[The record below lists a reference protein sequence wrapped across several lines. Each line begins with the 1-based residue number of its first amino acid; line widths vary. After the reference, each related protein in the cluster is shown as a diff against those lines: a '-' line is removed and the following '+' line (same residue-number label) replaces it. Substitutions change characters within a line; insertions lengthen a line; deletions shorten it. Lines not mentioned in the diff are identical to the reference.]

1 METKEQL
8 VSQFNSGLTQTTA
21 TVTPTRRKNIEEAFS
36 DQSILPPKPVPYQH
50 MAGFVTPSVNLSLFT
65 KPNLSQLVEA
75 VNSNEKVKSDY
86 QFCNSSTNSNDS
98 FAFDSDGYSNTSE
111 TSSTTLGEKSN
122 ICFSNLII
130 DMERNS
136 TSAKMKAKKVSSL
149 TKNRKSKLED
159 VGGSSSSASNQT
171 HAKQSKKSTGGGRK
185 PTRNDKW
192 SPEEEQKRAKRR
204 ERNKLAAARCRKRR
218 LDQTNQLTDRTSEL
232 EEEKELLV
240 NTLHSLLNHIQTLK
254 QNIEMH
260 ETMHCKKNLRLM
272 SDIFNGLDYEAI
284 SEAMKPVIDEDSL
297 SEIASDSFEQGSV
310 KMEISDI
317 ESMSGRVP
325 NLSTSNVKSSSTNSS
340 SVIVTSDNSNQILS
354 TTSIQSEPNPL
365 MGCSNN
371 LTNIKRKRPN
381 TLPFPLKSSFKPSS
395 SNDPLTSI
403 ANSNALHTP
412 SSSLFENCLDVST
425 GLTPLMPTL
434 TPSILSPNTM
444 EAFVKSLA
452 SPMDDEQ
459 KKLII
464 I

>member
-1 METKEQL
+1 MALTLSSSDGVSYFISRPSIIQIN
-8 VSQFNSGLTQTTA
+8 SQFNSGLTQTTA

-171 HAKQSKKSTGGGRK
+171 HAKQSKKSTG
-185 PTRNDKW
+185 
-192 SPEEEQKRAKRR
+192 
-204 ERNKLAAARCRKRR
+204 
-218 LDQTNQLTDRTSEL
+218 

-317 ESMSGRVP
+317 ESMSGRVA

>member
-1 METKEQL
+1 MALTLSSSDGVSYFISRPSIIQINVINCFDFHCINNL
-8 VSQFNSGLTQTTA
+8 ILSYFYQSQFNSGLTQTTA

-185 PTRNDKW
+185 PTRNDKVVYFF
-192 SPEEEQKRAKRR
+192 R
-204 ERNKLAAARCRKRR
+204 
-218 LDQTNQLTDRTSEL
+218 
-232 EEEKELLV
+232 
-240 NTLHSLLNHIQTLK
+240 
-254 QNIEMH
+254 
-260 ETMHCKKNLRLM
+260 
-272 SDIFNGLDYEAI
+272 
-284 SEAMKPVIDEDSL
+284 
-297 SEIASDSFEQGSV
+297 
-310 KMEISDI
+310 
-317 ESMSGRVP
+317 
-325 NLSTSNVKSSSTNSS
+325 
-340 SVIVTSDNSNQILS
+340 QI
-354 TTSIQSEPNPL
+354 
-365 MGCSNN
+365 
-371 LTNIKRKRPN
+371 
-381 TLPFPLKSSFKPSS
+381 
-395 SNDPLTSI
+395 
-403 ANSNALHTP
+403 
-412 SSSLFENCLDVST
+412 
-425 GLTPLMPTL
+425 
-434 TPSILSPNTM
+434 
-444 EAFVKSLA
+444 
-452 SPMDDEQ
+452 
-459 KKLII
+459 
-464 I
+464 